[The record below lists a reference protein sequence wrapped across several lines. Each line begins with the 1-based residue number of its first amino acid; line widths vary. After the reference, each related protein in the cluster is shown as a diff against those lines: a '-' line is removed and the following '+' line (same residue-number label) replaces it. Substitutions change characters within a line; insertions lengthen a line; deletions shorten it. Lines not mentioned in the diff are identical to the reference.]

1 MEQGTK
7 YIPGV
12 TQRCRQKKAV
22 EFKPLLRE
30 NEHRDREQKT
40 FLMKHI
46 NLQSKS

>member
-7 YIPGV
+7 YILGV
-12 TQRCRQKKAV
+12 TQRCRQKKTV
-22 EFKPLLRE
+22 ELKPLLRE
-30 NEHRDREQKT
+30 NEYWDREQKT